1 MSFSCGSV
9 WFFHNWYCRHCA
21 LGWLHVISPMTCSQP
36 IRWVYACACV
46 AAILS
51 TNSVSQTGGELC
63 GFGTTLT
70 GRYFTGHIVNAM
82 CEIESTCNSTEH
94 VKPIMTDYQDL
105 LQTIKSLQHS
115 RLSYIELLQEEVK
128 RSQDVS
134 SDLQMARS
142 SQIWYHHIP
151 SISNFVLLG
160 FLIKFKFT
168 LKSCTHSSGRGRE

>member
-1 MSFSCGSV
+1 M
-9 WFFHNWYCRHCA
+9 
-21 LGWLHVISPMTCSQP
+21 
-36 IRWVYACACV
+36 

-70 GRYFTGHIVNAM
+70 GKHFTGHIVNAM

-94 VKPIMTDYQDL
+94 VKPVMTDYQDL

-134 SDLQMARS
+134 SDLLMAR
-142 SQIWYHHIP
+142 
-151 SISNFVLLG
+151 
-160 FLIKFKFT
+160 
-168 LKSCTHSSGRGRE
+168 